1 MAKYESFFLIS
12 SHLFSM
18 HKIIIM
24 FSRIFTN
31 GLDPPTR
38 HTHYDGI
45 CRNIMRNNSA
55 ASDNAI
61 ISDCYPRHN
70 NGIKTNMH
78 VIADSNFP
86 KEIDIG

>member
-31 GLDPPTR
+31 GLDHPTR

-61 ISDCYPRHN
+61 ISDCYHRHN

>member
-1 MAKYESFFLIS
+1 
-12 SHLFSM
+12 
-18 HKIIIM
+18 
-24 FSRIFTN
+24 
-31 GLDPPTR
+31 
-38 HTHYDGI
+38 
-45 CRNIMRNNSA
+45 MRNNSA

-61 ISDCYPRHN
+61 ISDYYPRHN

>member
-18 HKIIIM
+18 HKIVIM

-31 GLDPPTR
+31 GLDHPTR

-61 ISDCYPRHN
+61 ISNCYPP
-70 NGIKTNMH
+70 
-78 VIADSNFP
+78 A
-86 KEIDIG
+86 

>member
-31 GLDPPTR
+31 GLDHPTR

-55 ASDNAI
+55 ASDDAI
-61 ISDCYPRHN
+61 ISDRYPRHN

>member
-1 MAKYESFFLIS
+1 MAKYESFFLFC

-31 GLDPPTR
+31 GLDHPTR

-55 ASDNAI
+55 ASDDAI

-70 NGIKTNMH
+70 NGIETNMH

>member
-31 GLDPPTR
+31 GLDHPTR

-61 ISDCYPRHN
+61 IPDCYPRHN